1 MCNDKGA
8 VKLWLLSTVLN
19 KIISLLS
26 LFSGNCVSPHPSGMS
41 WFIHGIELCSNVS
54 KELWL
59 HEHSSLPC
67 LTYHRVFSLSEEL

>member
-41 WFIHGIELCSNVS
+41 WFMHGIVN
-54 KELWL
+54 
-59 HEHSSLPC
+59 SLGQG
-67 LTYHRVFSLSEEL
+67 LSFVAFIKYIEGYL